1 MQSFFLSAYCYYRK
15 KIASIYSDDLS
26 VCPVIC
32 VKQYLTFT
40 EWHRG
45 SNVLLFLTQN
55 KPFEIPPKI
64 LWLVEV
70 AKGNSGRSG

>member
-26 VCPVIC
+26 VCPLIC

-55 KPFEIPPKI
+55 KPFEIPSKDT
-64 LWLVEV
+64 L
-70 AKGNSGRSG
+70 AR